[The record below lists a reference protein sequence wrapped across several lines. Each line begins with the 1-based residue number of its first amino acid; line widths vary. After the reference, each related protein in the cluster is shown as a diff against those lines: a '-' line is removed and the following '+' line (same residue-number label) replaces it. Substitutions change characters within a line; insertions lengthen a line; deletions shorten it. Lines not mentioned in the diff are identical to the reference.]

1 MTSSNAINENIN
13 FKEYSVRVLKN
24 ESVVSECHYDVERLK
39 RAMELVALS
48 NQILNQVK
56 RELFYQ
62 KSDLEKYDKLN
73 NDLKNALEKP
83 RVENNQA
90 LEKLIN
96 LRVLHAALGLNTE
109 SAEILEVLP
118 DVLDGTPLDEVN
130 MNEELGDVFWYQAV
144 LIDALKLDLNNTLE
158 VNALKLEKRYKN
170 KGFAFTAAVDR
181 NLDAERKILEA
192 GHTNKAET
200 ELNIENNLINPS
212 VKVLEKKWNDIPE
225 SSIGKETDVI

>member
-1 MTSSNAINENIN
+1 MNSGNAINENIN

-24 ESVVSECHYDVERLK
+24 ESVVSSCRYDVERLK
-39 RAMELVALS
+39 RAIELVAIS

-56 RELFYQ
+56 RELFY
-62 KSDLEKYDKLN
+62 KKADPEKYDNLN
-73 NDLKNALEKP
+73 NDLKLALEKE
-83 RVENNQA
+83 RIENTQS

-130 MNEELGDVFWYQAV
+130 INEELGDVFWYQAV
-144 LIDALKLDLNNTLE
+144 LADALNLDLNSTLE
-158 VNALKLEKRYKN
+158 INALKLEKRYKN

-181 NLDAERKILEA
+181 NLQEERKILEN
-192 GHTNKAET
+192 GHTNE
-200 ELNIENNLINPS
+200 
-212 VKVLEKKWNDIPE
+212 
-225 SSIGKETDVI
+225 